1 MIVVTVL
8 RTKYA
13 QIQVAALFPANPA
26 VIHRPRA
33 VLMSRAN
40 APII

>member
-13 QIQVAALFPANPA
+13 QIQVGALFQQ
-26 VIHRPRA
+26 IRQ
-33 VLMSRAN
+33 
-40 APII
+40 